1 MLFRAAVKGL
11 AAPQREGARLG
22 RGAMTSADSR
32 EATVKGVSAAGRQNL
47 LNAMR
52 SMLHSQNWLSERR

>member
-47 LNAMR
+47 LNAIGA
-52 SMLHSQNWLSERR
+52 MLYK